1 MAEPAPGRFK
11 LRPIEAVP
19 VNHEGR
25 RALMLRDPL
34 RLSEEV
40 LLVPMPLVP
49 VLQRLDGRHGFEAI
63 REECAALHGARLSEE
78 DFRAVVSRLEEARFL
93 EGESFASWSASLK
106 DAFLRAPS
114 RPAFLAGES
123 YEADPARLRARM
135 DGFFA
140 AEDGP
145 GMPSA
150 NRAAPAAPLRGVIAP
165 HIDFQRG
172 GSVFAWAYRAV
183 AERADA
189 DLFVVLGTA
198 HAPTRGLWSLTRKSF
213 ETPLGTLETDAEFV
227 DALSRRLGA
236 DAFRDEFVHR
246 AEHALEFQAVFLQY
260 LFAGARRVRF
270 APVLVGSFGAFVA
283 RGESPRGDA
292 EVEGFIAALKEA
304 MAERERE
311 GRRVC
316 LMASADLA
324 HVGPRFGDEA
334 PVDAAR
340 LEALARADAESLEAA
355 RRGDAEAF
363 YWSVA
368 EDGDARRVCGLAP
381 VYAMLRALDGCEG
394 ETLRYAQW
402 PDPNG
407 TVTFCAAAFA

>member
-1 MAEPAPGRFK
+1 MAEPRRFK
-11 LRPIEAVP
+11 LRPIKAVP

-25 RALMLRDPL
+25 RGLMLRDPL

-49 VLQRLDGRHGFEAI
+49 VLQRLDGRHDFEAI

-78 DFRAVVSRLEEARFL
+78 DFRAIVSRLEEARFL

-114 RPAFLAGES
+114 RPAFLAGKS
-123 YEADPARLRARM
+123 YEADPARLRVRM

-172 GSVFAWAYRAV
+172 GSVFAWAYKAV

-227 DALSRRLGA
+227 DALSRRWGRTPFGMSSSTA
-236 DAFRDEFVHR
+236 PSTRSNS
-246 AEHALEFQAVFLQY
+246 
-260 LFAGARRVRF
+260 RRFFCNISSR
-270 APVLVGSFGAFVA
+270 A
-283 RGESPRGDA
+283 RGASASLPSWSGRSARSSRGENPPGATRRWRASSPRSRRRWPNA
-292 EVEGFIAALKEA
+292 S
-304 MAERERE
+304 
-311 GRRVC
+311 GRGGE
-316 LMASADLA
+316 SA
-324 HVGPRFGDEA
+324 
-334 PVDAAR
+334 
-340 LEALARADAESLEAA
+340 
-355 RRGDAEAF
+355 
-363 YWSVA
+363 
-368 EDGDARRVCGLAP
+368 
-381 VYAMLRALDGCEG
+381 
-394 ETLRYAQW
+394 
-402 PDPNG
+402 
-407 TVTFCAAAFA
+407 